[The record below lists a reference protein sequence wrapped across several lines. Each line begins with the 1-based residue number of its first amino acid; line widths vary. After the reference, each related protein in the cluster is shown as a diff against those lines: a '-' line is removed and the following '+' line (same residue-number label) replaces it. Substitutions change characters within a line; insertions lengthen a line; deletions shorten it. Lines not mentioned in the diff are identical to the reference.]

1 MQVCSRPGHSKGLQ
15 AAEKLFFEFSS
26 KIPDIKPENY
36 WTRLKT
42 MKKFSQER
50 RIERDRI
57 VQVWS
62 ILEGHSPNC
71 GVELVPEDPRVGR
84 MCKSPTRPKLR
95 RHTVTDEG
103 VTVNG
108 VTLFNRL
115 PKTLR
120 TVSFTQHQF
129 ENKLDR

>member
-1 MQVCSRPGHSKGLQ
+1 
-15 AAEKLFFEFSS
+15 
-26 KIPDIKPENY
+26 
-36 WTRLKT
+36 

-71 GVELVPEDPRVGR
+71 GVELGKEDSSMGR
-84 MCKSPTRPKLR
+84 KCKTPARPKLQR
-95 RHTVTDEG
+95 QKLTDES

-120 TVSFTQHQF
+120 TEPFTQLQF
-129 ENKLDR
+129 ESKLDR